1 MNKFEKKHKNK
12 SNKFKPN
19 KVKEKV
25 KTVNVK
31 ENNKKKKKSIEESNE
46 ENEQLDKVLKN
57 EIQELISDFNRNETE
72 INNKSKKKI
81 SKKSLNLKS
90 DAINGNDTKTNGN
103 STEIQQNVYKP
114 NEKQQKLKK
123 SRGLLIKTE
132 IKWYEMRV
140 FDEQQESNNKLSR
153 ERVNEL
159 RQEAI
164 QLLKDDIEIYQSLQ
178 ENSSKREDFNWI
190 RTVLRS
196 GTLADKLAAH
206 TILIQ
211 DSPIHNLKSLESIIQ
226 MVNIKGKRECIM
238 ALDNLRELFIGDL
251 LIPNSKLKTF
261 GELITCFDDNMKDK
275 KLRNRQLIL
284 CYFEEQLKN
293 SYRVFIDSLVQ
304 VSHDTVD
311 NTKNKALITFF
322 DLLVNNGEQEQ
333 YLLENLINKLGDPL
347 PKLAAQTSHL
357 LNQLINQ
364 YHPLMKS
371 VVVGEVERLLYRPN
385 ISQRAQYYGLCF
397 LSEVIFSADDKPLAN
412 KLIGIY
418 FGFFKSCIK
427 KGDINNKMMSV
438 LLTGVT
444 RAFPYSKLETNI
456 LEEHL
461 QTFYKIIHFVNLNT
475 SIQALML
482 IFNILDVN
490 ESGLLTDRFY
500 SVLYRHILEPRLD
513 GCSRKAM
520 FLNLIYRALKRDP
533 ILRRVRAFIKRLL
546 QVLNN

>member
-1 MNKFEKKHKNK
+1 MNKFEKNNKKNK
-12 SNKFKPN
+12 SK
-19 KVKEKV
+19 KVKSIEV
-25 KTVNVK
+25 
-31 ENNKKKKKSIEESNE
+31 KKKKNNKNSNKTNIESIEENE
-46 ENEQLDKVLKN
+46 KLDKILKN
-57 EIQELISDFNRNETE
+57 EIKDIINDFKKNDSKFNKNKSINKSSKVKTNRINENNDE
-72 INNKSKKKI
+72 IN
-81 SKKSLNLKS
+81 
-90 DAINGNDTKTNGN
+90 DN
-103 STEIQQNVYKP
+103 SVKRQQNSYESHEKP
-114 NEKQQKLKK
+114 INKLRKNK
-123 SRGLLIKTE
+123 ELLIKTE

-140 FDEQQESNNKLSR
+140 FDENKQLVNNKISR
-153 ERVNEL
+153 ERINEL
-159 RQEAI
+159 RAEAI
-164 QLLKDDIEIYQSLQ
+164 ELLREDIKLYEELQ
-178 ENSSKREDFNWI
+178 DKSSKREDFNWI
-190 RTVLRS
+190 KTVLRK

-211 DSPIHNLKSLESIIQ
+211 DSPVHNLKSLETIIQ
-226 MVNIKGKRECIM
+226 MVNTKGKRECVM

-261 GELITCFDDNMKDK
+261 SELINCFDDKMNDK
-275 KLRNRQLIL
+275 KLRNRELVL

-293 SYRVFIDSLVQ
+293 NYRLFIDQLVK

-397 LSEVIFSADDKPLAN
+397 LSEVIFSSDDKSLAN

-418 FGFFKSCIK
+418 FGFFKACVK

-482 IFNILDVN
+482 IFNIIDVN
-490 ESGLLTDRFY
+490 QSGLLTDRFY
-500 SVLYRHILEPRLD
+500 SVLYRHILEPQLD
-513 GCSRKAM
+513 NCSRKAM

-546 QVLNN
+546 QVLNI